1 MILQLAADILSW
13 FFILAGSAGIVI
25 AAFGLVR
32 LPDFYTRLHAGGVTD
47 TLGAE
52 MILIGLAIQSGFT
65 LVTVKL
71 IIIGMFLIFTG
82 PTATH
87 ATANAAWVAGLKPRL
102 AEQPDEPSP
111 EPSPETSPE
120 TYRGDRP

>member
-1 MILQLAADILSW
+1 MIGLAADIVSW
-13 FFILAGSAGIVI
+13 AFILGGSAALVI

-52 MILIGLAIQSGFT
+52 LLIIGLAIQSGLT
-65 LVTVKL
+65 LTTVKL
-71 IIIGMFLIFTG
+71 VIIGMFLFFTG

-102 AEQPDEPSP
+102 AERHDEPP
-111 EPSPETSPE
+111 RQPTPDGRPG
-120 TYRGDRP
+120 GDSQ

>member
-1 MILQLAADILSW
+1 MILQLAADLASW
-13 FFILAGSAGIVI
+13 FFIAAGSAGIVI

-52 MILIGLAIQSGFT
+52 MIIIGMAIQSGFT
-65 LVTVKL
+65 LLTVKL
-71 IIIGMFLIFTG
+71 FIIGLFLFFTG

-102 AEQPDEPSP
+102 AERHDEPP
-111 EPSPETSPE
+111 RQPTRE
-120 TYRGDRP
+120 DRS

>member
-1 MILQLAADILSW
+1 MIETAADIASW
-13 FFILAGSAGIVI
+13 FFILTGSAVIVI

-52 MILIGLAIQSGFT
+52 LLIIGMAIQAGFT
-65 LVTVKL
+65 LLTVKL
-71 IIIGMFLIFTG
+71 FVIGLFLFFTG

-102 AEQPDEPSP
+102 AERLDEEKS
-111 EPSPETSPE
+111 
-120 TYRGDRP
+120 

>member
-13 FFILAGSAGIVI
+13 FFIIAGSAGIVI

-71 IIIGMFLIFTG
+71 MIIGMFLIFTG

-102 AEQPDEPSP
+102 AERSDEPT
-111 EPSPETSPE
+111 PETSPE
-120 TYRGDRP
+120 TSRGNRP

>member
-1 MILQLAADILSW
+1 MIALAADIVSW
-13 FFILAGSAGIVI
+13 AFILAGSSGIVI
-25 AAFGLVR
+25 AALGLVR

-47 TLGAE
+47 TFGAE
-52 MILIGLAIQSGFT
+52 LLIIGLAIQSGFT

-71 IIIGMFLIFTG
+71 LIIGLFLFFTG

-102 AEQPDEPSP
+102 AERRDDAPKQPAGGENP
-111 EPSPETSPE
+111 
-120 TYRGDRP
+120 

>member
-1 MILQLAADILSW
+1 MIELAADIVSW
-13 FFILAGSAGIVI
+13 AFILAGSAGIVV

-52 MILIGLAIQSGFT
+52 LMIIGLAIQSGFS
-65 LVTVKL
+65 LITVKL
-71 IIIGMFLIFTG
+71 FIIGLFLFFTG

-102 AEQPDEPSP
+102 AERHEDPPKQPLG
-111 EPSPETSPE
+111 
-120 TYRGDRP
+120 GDGP